1 MATRLQHV
9 HSSNQTQTNALD
21 ELDKIQIPTDI
32 LEEEKPQEVY
42 NVIYKLV
49 KKKKGRLWLDNCCD
63 NVKNPTTN
71 KTERIWLFNGVD
83 SIWNTDLENILKDK
97 SRYER
102 ARKGRDLIF
111 VDGILRIRS
120 DDKLAIEF
128 LDRNT
133 NNIGKRR
140 AGSGKCDY
148 YKYDPQQEQKD
159 RMDKQMLKINM
170 VIKAKEMP
178 IDSAKKLASFFGIAF
193 VDEIGQVKSDE
204 GIRTELMLKADSDP
218 VTFSKHIDSKE
229 VEISFLVKRGIL
241 ENKIDLGGEQRN
253 ATWAKGGGFIAK
265 IPSIRKPYE
274 YLTELAMTNSDDGR
288 KFKEQLETI
297 VT

>member
-1 MATRLQHV
+1 MATKLLHV
-9 HSSNQTQTNALD
+9 HSAQQKQTNALD
-21 ELDKIQIPTDI
+21 ELDKIQIPIDI
-32 LEEEKPQEVY
+32 LPEEKEKEVY

-102 ARKGRDLIF
+102 ARKGRDIVF
-111 VDGILRIRS
+111 VDGILRVRS
-120 DDKLAIEF
+120 DDALMIEF

-140 AGSGKCDY
+140 TGSGKCDY
-148 YKYDPQQEQKD
+148 YKYDPQQEQKE

-170 VIKAKEMP
+170 VVKANEMP
-178 IDSAKKLASFFGIAF
+178 IESAKKLASFFGIAF

-204 GIRTELMLKADSDP
+204 GIRTELMIKADSDP
-218 VTFSKHIDSKE
+218 VTFQKYIDSKE
-229 VEISFLVKRGIL
+229 VEISFLVKRAIL
-241 ENKIDLGGEQRN
+241 DNKIDLGGEQRN
-253 ATWAKGGGFIAK
+253 AAWSKGGGFIAK
-265 IPSIRKPYE
+265 IPSTRKAYE

-288 KFKEQLETI
+288 RFKEQLETS